1 MKKVFFILIFI
12 SCQDLLF
19 SQTKDIISFK
29 IEWEELAIDN
39 NTGSLMNNNIEKRQ
53 FFTTFLLNTKKDT
66 IFINKSE
73 FLSKVDNKNK
83 FTNRFSI
90 DVLSSRANLLIW
102 NKNHT
107 DTISL
112 FFHHK
117 KRSIQVN
124 QDYYFLTN
132 RYYKFLKNKVLKEKN
147 ITEIVDF
154 LDDKLGDYFL
164 PDEIFLIGS
173 KSKYKK
179 KFRIKNAT
187 IKTIKADSD
196 GFDSWK
202 VSFLYDKKGIL
213 KNQKKQINDEFSYI
227 KTRKYIDSEK
237 IIFEIEE
244 NTAKRNTITQQEIF
258 FSNQQQKMEQQNVQY
273 GLNITSFMKQ
283 KSNKINN

>member
-1 MKKVFFILIFI
+1 MKQLLFIFI
-12 SCQDLLF
+12 FGQSLLF

-29 IEWEELAIDN
+29 TEWEELAIDN
-39 NTGSLMNNNIEKRQ
+39 NTDSLMNNNIEKRQ

-66 IFINKSE
+66 IFVNKSE

-117 KRSIQVN
+117 NRTIQVN

-154 LDDKLGDYFL
+154 LEDKLGDYFL

-213 KNQKKQINDEFSYI
+213 KIQKKQINDEFSYI

-258 FSNQQQKMEQQNVQY
+258 FLNQQQKMEQRNVQY

-283 KSNKINN
+283 KSTKE

>member
-1 MKKVFFILIFI
+1 M
-12 SCQDLLF
+12 
-19 SQTKDIISFK
+19 
-29 IEWEELAIDN
+29 
-39 NTGSLMNNNIEKRQ
+39 
-53 FFTTFLLNTKKDT
+53 
-66 IFINKSE
+66 
-73 FLSKVDNKNK
+73 
-83 FTNRFSI
+83 
-90 DVLSSRANLLIW
+90 LIW

-124 QDYYFLTN
+124 QDDYFLTN

-187 IKTIKADSD
+187 IKTIKAYSD

-213 KNQKKQINDEFSYI
+213 KNQKNQINDEFSYI

-237 IIFEIEE
+237 KIFEIEE